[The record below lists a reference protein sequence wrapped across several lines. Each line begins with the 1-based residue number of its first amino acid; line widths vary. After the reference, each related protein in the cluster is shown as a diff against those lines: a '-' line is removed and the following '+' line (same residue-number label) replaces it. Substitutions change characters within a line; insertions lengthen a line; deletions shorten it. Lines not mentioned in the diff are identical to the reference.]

1 MSKVFVLRE
10 HALLSSHKSTLR
22 FGDDNE
28 IVIPLCVIDEIKAT
42 RNQSVEKG
50 RIARDLL
57 EYINSFSAYDLMS
70 DNGIK
75 QENGSTLRVS
85 KNFNSIEVK
94 MENLS
99 SSERR
104 TLQICLGIMAQEKKT
119 VILVTNNLSLQLKA
133 KALGIK
139 AESLKDEVFP
149 RFSEQYTGRMEIL
162 VSDDIISSFYKNEFI
177 QLNMIKEVLPVNK
190 EIYENEFFVMR
201 SYSGKSAI
209 GKYTNGIIKQLEY
222 QNVYPYGV
230 KAKNVGQRFML
241 EALLDDNIPL
251 VIIKGSAG
259 TGKTFCALAV
269 GLEKTFNS
277 DIYPRKMLVTR
288 SVTAT
293 EDYGYLPGDINEK
306 LSPYLAGIKDNL
318 DILSEETYSKKEY
331 SKDYCGE
338 KPQRDRGEY
347 FFERGIVKIQAL
359 GLVRGRTIY
368 QTYFIVDETQNVDPD
383 IIKTI
388 VTRSGQG
395 SKFIFLGDPTQI
407 DNPNLTERYNGLVYL
422 SEKMK
427 GSSLCAQVTLPDEE
441 SVRSDLARLAAQIL

>member
-10 HALLSSHKSTLR
+10 HALLSSHKSTLK

-28 IVIPLCVIDEIKAT
+28 IIIPLCVIDEIKAT

-57 EYINSFSAYDLMS
+57 EYINSFPVDKLMS
-70 DNGIK
+70 DKGVK
-75 QENGSTLRVS
+75 QENGSNLRVS
-85 KNFNSIEVK
+85 KNFTSIEVK
-94 MENLS
+94 MENIS

-104 TLQICLGIMAQEKKT
+104 TLQICLGIMAQERKT

-162 VSDDIISSFYKNEFI
+162 VSDDVIDSFYKNEFI
-177 QLNMIKEVLPVNK
+177 QLDMIKDALPRNK

-209 GKYTNGIIKQLEY
+209 GKYTNGIIKELEY
-222 QNVYPYGV
+222 QNFYPYGV

-331 SKDYCGE
+331 SNDYCGE

-388 VTRSGQG
+388 VTRAGQG
-395 SKFIFLGDPTQI
+395 IFLK
-407 DNPNLTERYNGLVYL
+407 R
-422 SEKMK
+422 
-427 GSSLCAQVTLPDEE
+427 
-441 SVRSDLARLAAQIL
+441 